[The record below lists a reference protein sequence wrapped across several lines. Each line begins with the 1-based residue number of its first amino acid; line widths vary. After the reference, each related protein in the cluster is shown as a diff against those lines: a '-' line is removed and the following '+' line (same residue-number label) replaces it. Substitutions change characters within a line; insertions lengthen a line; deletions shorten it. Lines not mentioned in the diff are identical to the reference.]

1 MINNSIIEI
10 NEITYDDLKKIENIG
25 NKCLPIYY
33 KIYDLLEL
41 SESSNYIM
49 LKAVLNNKTAG
60 FIIAETICNLLQS
73 EYVHIMSI
81 AVLPEFRQK
90 SIGTHLINYIK
101 DNCNYSKITLYVQQ
115 SNNNAIKFY
124 EKNLFSQTKLLKNYY
139 ENLNCKDAFLQLIIS
154 RYNF

>member
-1 MINNSIIEI
+1 
-10 NEITYDDLKKIENIG
+10 
-25 NKCLPIYY
+25 
-33 KIYDLLEL
+33 
-41 SESSNYIM
+41 
-49 LKAVLNNKTAG
+49 
-60 FIIAETICNLLQS
+60 
-73 EYVHIMSI
+73 MSI

-139 ENLNCKDAFLQLIIS
+139 ENLDCKDAFL
-154 RYNF
+154 YTYEK